1 MKECKKKKFFC
12 KTKYLES
19 IYEHKK
25 VLFFRKYIAP
35 FLSSRI
41 IIRSSVSSVR
51 NTRINVTGVATNEKL
66 NKIIQKQ
73 EKRVLSVVVV
83 LGVVCTVSVH
93 VVHYQICS
101 PKFLFSIILYI
112 AGLYIFLSASECLFM
127 ALTCLIRAYR
137 SFR

>member
-35 FLSSRI
+35 FLS
-41 IIRSSVSSVR
+41 VSSVR

-73 EKRVLSVVVV
+73 EKSVLSVVVV

-112 AGLYIFLSASECLFM
+112 AGLYIFLSPSECLFM